1 MKLWRR
7 AICLLLACLLLA
19 GIGISV
25 SADES
30 RVGKRYNV
38 VFVTDES
45 GSMKYT
51 DSKVLRYDAIN
62 LFVALMAQHGNY
74 LGSVTF
80 DDTLLDSNPLQLIDG
95 IEDKATFMEHI
106 RSFPPRGDTDIGGA
120 LMEALDLLDTAEN
133 TENPSVIILLSDGN
147 TDLKPEEAMDESL
160 ELKAEAIDRARKAG
174 YQIYTICLNSNGA
187 AEPDELRQIAEATG
201 GQFTEVRNA
210 EDLDQ
215 IETMY
220 YAMIFGAIAG
230 DKEELVIGGE
240 GYVEKIISV
249 PGIGVEELNIMLQG
263 KTERCELTNAL
274 SYQYTDAELQAMSM
288 AFRDYIVI
296 KAEEPVGGN
305 WVLRVYGAPGTKID
319 FQLLYNSDLSVH
331 TSMTPQSDFRLG
343 QTVQFQ
349 AVVHDRIGAVTDS
362 AKYAGFSAVLTL
374 TKNGE
379 ASEHQMELGEG
390 GFHYDLLLDQEGS
403 YSISMTVTDGRT
415 PVEDG
420 QVYEL
425 HVNNQPPV
433 FSGEPLT
440 DRAYIWP
447 WWGGSAV
454 VELKG
459 SAQDPDGDPLTY
471 SVESSAFLPEDYTL
485 DGSKLEVHNFSISK
499 GSFVIRATDPHGASC
514 TVPVEITS
522 VNIGLVAAIVIII
535 AGVFAAA
542 AILYIGYRAKF
553 IPFMGTITVQSFS
566 PEHESPA
573 ANYTP
578 SRGAIRLTV
587 FGLGTCGF
595 HPNAKFHAGGK
606 NRKIYFS
613 CPQPF
618 HTPLASKPVKK
629 IPIDGNGLEV
639 EIYTDSTCEKG
650 IRVRFS
656 SILNTGYAF
665 DDLGSF

>member
-7 AICLLLACLLLA
+7 AICLLLACLMLA
-19 GIGISV
+19 GLGISV

-51 DSKVLRYDAIN
+51 DGKVLRYDAIN

-80 DDTLLDSNPLQLIDG
+80 DDTLIDSNPLQLIDG
-95 IEDKATFMEHI
+95 IEDKDAFMEHI
-106 RSFPPRGDTDIGGA
+106 RSFPPQGDTDIGGA

-133 TENPSVIILLSDGN
+133 QENPSVIILLSDGN
-147 TDLKPEEAMDESL
+147 TDLKPEEAMEKSL
-160 ELKAEAIDRARKAG
+160 DLKAEAIDRARKAG

-187 AEPDELRQIAEATG
+187 ADPDELRQIAEATG

-230 DKEELVIGGE
+230 DKEELVIGSE
-240 GYVEKIISV
+240 GYVEKIIPV

-263 KTERCELTNAL
+263 QAERYELTNAQPY
-274 SYQYTDAELQAMSM
+274 SYTDAELRAMSM
-288 AFRDYIVI
+288 SFRDYIVI
-296 KAEEPVGGN
+296 KAEEPVGGD

-319 FQLLYNSDLSVH
+319 FQLLYNSDLSVS
-331 TSMTPQSDFRLG
+331 TAMTPGSDLRLG
-343 QTVQFQ
+343 QTVQFR
-349 AVVHDRIGAVTDS
+349 AVVHDRSGAVTDP

-379 ASEHQMELGEG
+379 VSEHEMELGEG

-403 YSISMTVTDGRT
+403 YSVSMTVTDGRT

-425 HVNNQPPV
+425 HVNNHPPV
-433 FSGEPLT
+433 FTGEPLT

-454 VELKG
+454 VELKN
-459 SAQDPDGDPLTY
+459 SAQDPDGDPLSY

-485 DGSKLEVHNFSISK
+485 EGTRLEVHHFSISK
-499 GSFVIRATDPHGASC
+499 GSFVIRATDPYGASC

-522 VNIGLVAAIVIII
+522 LNIGLVAAIIII
-535 AGVFAAA
+535 VAGVIAAA
-542 AILYIGYRAKF
+542 LVGIAVYRARF
-553 IPFMGTITVQSFS
+553 IPFMGTITVQSFT
-566 PEHESPA
+566 PEHESHVA
-573 ANYTP
+573 SYTP
-578 SRGAIRLTV
+578 SRGKIRLTI

-595 HPNAKFHAGGK
+595 HPNARFQAGGK
-606 NRKIYFS
+606 NKKIYFI
-613 CPQPF
+613 CKEPF

-639 EIYTDSTCEKG
+639 EIYTDDTRDKG